1 MRIGLVS
8 LIAVIFLSG
17 CIEIVESIKVNEDT
31 SGTIQYRVMSSE
43 TGALLGSF
51 SGLINN
57 SIEDQLRSEASKLVF
72 ILKQQEGISNVK
84 YELKNLN
91 GEFYVRFDFASS
103 EQFNKALYQMGGY
116 KKTCLSPGYLKV
128 KKHKVKK
135 RNFTPWL
142 HTYLKKEKIEIL
154 DSFLPEMLYFTSIIE
169 LPAVIRKVKPENMSV
184 TDNNTI
190 VQQRLSFDEILND
203 NESTGLKVR
212 Y

>member
-169 LPAVIRKVKPENMSV
+169 LPGVIRKVKPENMSV